1 MVNFCN
7 SSESLKR
14 SYKGE
19 FTLFSGFLRA
29 VRGFDE
35 KTSKYAHFIR
45 IVPLEVFAQFGV

>member
-1 MVNFCN
+1 MINFCK

-29 VRGFDE
+29 VRRFDE
-35 KTSKYAHFIR
+35 KMPKYAHFIS